1 MKNKFHILST
11 SGLHPP
17 KRTNFNSKLHHL
29 NNTSFVTL
37 PAYYGLSQRTYWNRL
52 VDYKTKCNFT
62 KVKSVLEINVVY
74 NITV

>member
-1 MKNKFHILST
+1 MNIKFHVWST

-29 NNTSFVTL
+29 SNASFVIL
-37 PAYYGLSQRTYWNRL
+37 LAYYGLSQCKCWN
-52 VDYKTKCNFT
+52 VNYKIKCNFT
-62 KVKSVLEINVVY
+62 KVKSVLEINAVY